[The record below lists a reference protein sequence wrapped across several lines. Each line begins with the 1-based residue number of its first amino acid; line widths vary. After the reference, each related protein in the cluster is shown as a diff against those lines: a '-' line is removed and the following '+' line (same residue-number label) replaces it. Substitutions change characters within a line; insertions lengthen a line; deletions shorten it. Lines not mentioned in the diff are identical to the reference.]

1 MIGREKADTMT
12 DASEGAGA
20 KSKADLLQEK
30 IISGVI
36 SSLRR
41 NHDAFIYGP
50 TGCGKSNMFSKVAAD
65 TVADGGRVIVLSH
78 LQNLVTNG
86 QKSMEKWV
94 DAPIATSIGMNG
106 QIDQSG
112 QVVYSTVQTAHEHR
126 NDLVGYKTAIIDEAH
141 HVTEK
146 NKDYH
151 ETIRALIKNN
161 PGIRFVPASATPP
174 ENYEGLL
181 PRFKKADKHV
191 ITFDE
196 AIEAKLVRLP
206 EVKTPAMLYTTPERI
221 EEVVERHRKDRTS
234 GVMLGGITKAL
245 AQMRGDP
252 VEWAEQVVSQ
262 YDRHLSSRRTLGY
275 FDTIREAKIFMDV
288 ARSQDIAVAA
298 IHSENGMEENLRLK
312 AAFERREY
320 PILVSVDM
328 ISEGYDIDCNGIL
341 LDKKTTSA
349 TEYKQI
355 NGRGARGRGEDG
367 ERTLLLDTGAST
379 HLHGTIQAQ
388 AMTQTLRGEIERK
401 TIRHNALLPDS
412 PETSFR
418 PWVQLRSPEGKKVWG
433 TSVDKS
439 IVYATPVDKGYAV
452 LLSSNDRKGA
462 RIDLLQIEGQ
472 RRGMPTRKALGDW
485 VAQAFQRNERVLA
498 RLAGR
503 TRGHTTELQAMI
515 EADWSKNCGS
525 IERSVKMLSGQITAA
540 ELLTAR
546 SAARQNAR

>member
-1 MIGREKADTMT
+1 MT
-12 DASEGAGA
+12 DAPGSAGS
-20 KSKADLLQEK
+20 KSKADVLQDK

-50 TGCGKSNMFSKVAAD
+50 TGCGKSRMFSEVAAD
-65 TVADGGRVIVLSH
+65 TVANDGRVLVLSH

-86 QKSMEKWV
+86 QNSMEKWV
-94 DAPIATSIGMNG
+94 DRPISTSIGMNG

-206 EVKTPAMLYTTPERI
+206 EVKTPAMFYNTSERI
-221 EEVVERHRKDRTS
+221 EHIIDKHRKDRTS
-234 GVMLGGITKAL
+234 GVMLGGITKEL
-245 AQMRGDP
+245 ARMRGDP
-252 VEWAEQVVSQ
+252 VEWAEQLVDQ
-262 YDRHLSSRRTLGY
+262 YQRHLADRRTLGY
-275 FDTIREAKIFMDV
+275 FDTIREAKTFMDV
-288 ARSQDIAVAA
+288 AEREGVRVAS
-298 IHSENGMEENLRLK
+298 IHSGNGADENARLK

-379 HLHGTIQAQ
+379 YLHGSIQAQ

-401 TIRHNALLPDS
+401 TVRHNALLPDA
-412 PETSFR
+412 PDESFR
-418 PWVQLRSPEGKKVWG
+418 PWVPLRSPGGKPVWA
-433 TSVDKS
+433 TSVDKA

-485 VAQAFQRNERVLA
+485 VADAFQRNERVLA
-498 RLAGR
+498 RLVGR
-503 TRGHTTELQAMI
+503 SRGGTTELQAMI
-515 EADWSKNCGS
+515 EDDWRKKSVS
-525 IERSVKMLSGQITAA
+525 IERSIDMLNGQLAPVQA
-540 ELLTAR
+540 MVAR
-546 SAARQNAR
+546 GAMRQAAR